1 MPSATNRPVP
11 VQRPMLVKHK
21 HFVQLR
27 RAVRPHDVSRLF
39 DRDVTAEGPRRT
51 GAQLS

>member
-39 DRDVTAEGPRRT
+39 DGKAIAQDTA
-51 GAQLS
+51 